1 MESIT
6 TTTWGYRV
14 VSDTQIAFYHV
25 LLPKIPL
32 KKLKRRIP
40 QIQRIQKH
48 TDGSIT
54 LSLKQPGNHKTVV
67 EKIVAFFD
75 KKNQS
80 TIDTLN
86 YHYKMTPELRQLL
99 KEWGLSIEAALGI
112 LLSYDKRIT
121 AVIKNDW
128 ELLNSYVG
136 GLYLSPFTLFFYD
149 TYAKVIHPVT
159 GDNAAIRKVIEQRTA
174 SYLRSI
180 CEKMQLAKRETIGAM
195 LLSYVS
201 KKTGLSKE
209 KITEII
215 NEKSAQIKIPL
226 HSPLFTYSL

>member
-1 MESIT
+1 MESVT
-6 TTTWGYRV
+6 TTTWGYKV
-14 VSDTQIAFYHV
+14 ISSTQIAFYHV
-25 LLPKIPL
+25 LLPKIPI

-40 QIQRIQKH
+40 QIQKIQKH
-48 TDGSIT
+48 SDGSVT
-54 LSLKQPGNHKTVV
+54 LSLKEAGTHTTVV
-67 EKIVAFFD
+67 NHIVAFFD
-75 KKNQS
+75 KKNQG
-80 TIDTLN
+80 TLDTSN
-86 YHYKMTPELRQLL
+86 YHYKLKPELRQIL
-99 KEWGLSIEAALGI
+99 KEWGLSLEACLGI
-112 LLSYDKRIT
+112 LLSYDKSIT
-121 AVIKNDW
+121 AGIKNDW

-159 GDNAAIRKVIEQRTA
+159 GDNAAIRKTIEQRTA

-180 CEKMQLAKRETIGAM
+180 CEMMQKTKKDTIGVM

-209 KITEII
+209 EITQII